1 MHRIPKLPWQWV
13 LAWLALA
20 GGASRAWSQSP
31 PGSNPP
37 TIRSVI
43 PVAPTV
49 VPTTAPP
56 NVQRDPLVTPAAA
69 TVHAPILRPAQP
81 SPSADSA
88 PANAAVPSAAS
99 PIPRVATPLRTANQS
114 PHVPQVETLPP
125 PPAVSVPVMPAQPPN
140 VSAPVLAPAP
150 SYQLPPNS
158 VPGPSYPPP
167 GTPLPPGM
175 PAVAPIPFNPGLPP
189 PAPPSNHGAP
199 QGYFA
204 SLAEVRA
211 LALSNNKDLAVLEFT
226 PQLLQTEIQ
235 AAEGVFRPVVGVRAG
250 GVRQFNQVATQIQS
264 FGSTSTTLA
273 QNSFSP
279 LDGPNQVYSQQLFR
293 TGTRIESGFGTNYLN
308 VDPIGTLVLFNPYWN
323 TSANTA
329 IEQPLFRGRGPV
341 ATMAPIR
348 IATANHCQ
356 SVHALQASINQL
368 LRDVE
373 IAYWAEYAG
382 QREVA
387 ARESILQI
395 STETWQRESELLRI
409 GQGTVPDVA
418 QAEEQMETYRL
429 SLIEAQNRLALAQR
443 DLRRIAGLHPGDP
456 RVLCSGEM
464 PPPVLEELNF
474 NHALSTAMQR
484 PELLAQQQAIE
495 AANIEVA
502 RTRNLTTPDLAVR
515 LGHST
520 TGLDDRLD
528 QSVTHMWGRF
538 NTWSAGLVFRR
549 SLGQPIEQAAYR
561 RAMLAMSRQ
570 QAELANIEQRVQYE
584 LDAAYRNLNDGRR
597 LLEVQARRR
606 EAAARQLEARR
617 ALYLEGRASLLSQLD
632 AESRYSTAVIE
643 EITAMRAYQRALADW
658 NYAQGAYAKE
668 SVTFADSAPV
678 EPSAAPGA
686 IYAPPGQPTIAPP
699 QHSPTR

>member
-1 MHRIPKLPWQWV
+1 MIDAMHRIPRLPWQWV

-20 GGASRAWSQSP
+20 GGASRAEAQTP
-31 PGSNPP
+31 PGNRPP
-37 TIRSVI
+37 LVRGVI
-43 PVAPTV
+43 PVAPGAAPATSA
-49 VPTTAPP
+49 PT
-56 NVQRDPLVTPAAA
+56 VQRDPLVTPTAA
-69 TVHAPILRPAQP
+69 TVRAPILRPAQAA
-81 SPSADSA
+81 SSAG
-88 PANAAVPSAAS
+88 S
-99 PIPRVATPLRTANQS
+99 PIPRVATPLRTANQAATA
-114 PHVPQVETLPP
+114 PQVEMLPA
-125 PPAVSVPVMPAQPPN
+125 PPAVSVPVMPAQPPT

-150 SYQLPPNS
+150 SYQVPSNA
-158 VPGPSYPPP
+158 VPGPNYPPP
-167 GTPLPPGM
+167 GASFTSGIPPVS
-175 PAVAPIPFNPGLPP
+175 PVPFNPGLPP
-189 PAPPSNHGAP
+189 AAPPPNPGAP

-226 PQLLQTEIQ
+226 PQMLQTEIQ

-250 GVRQFNQVATQIQS
+250 GVKQFNQVATQIQS
-264 FGSTSTTLA
+264 FGSNSDTLA
-273 QNSFSP
+273 QDSFTP

-323 TSANTA
+323 TTANTA

-356 SVHALQASINQL
+356 SVHQLQASINQL

-387 ARESILQI
+387 MREQILRI

-429 SLIEAQNRLALAQR
+429 ALIDAENRLALAQR

-464 PPPVLEELNF
+464 PPAVVDEVNF
-474 NHALSTAMQR
+474 NHALSSAMQR

-502 RTRNLTTPDLAVR
+502 RTRNLTSPDLAVR
-515 LGHST
+515 LGHSS

-528 QSVTHMWGRF
+528 QSVGHMWGRF

-570 QAELANIEQRVQYE
+570 QAELANVEQRIQFE
-584 LDAAYRNLNDGRR
+584 LDAAYRNLSDGRR
-597 LLEVQARRR
+597 MLEVQARRR

-632 AESRYSTAVIE
+632 AESRYSTSVIE

-668 SVTFADSAPV
+668 SVTFADSAPA
-678 EPSAAPGA
+678 PSSGALEA
-686 IYAPPGQPTIAPP
+686 IYDPRQQPTIAPP